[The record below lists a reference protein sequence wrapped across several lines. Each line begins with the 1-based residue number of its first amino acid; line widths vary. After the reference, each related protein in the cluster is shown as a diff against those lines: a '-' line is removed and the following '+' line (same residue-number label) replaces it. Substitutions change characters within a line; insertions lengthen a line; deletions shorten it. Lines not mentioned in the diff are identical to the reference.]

1 MAKTI
6 LLKRILFWLESSISM
21 LVVLAVVVLLVGLI
35 GASIFTE
42 EVGLSLREIGDVFDY
57 FLKIAIRIVV
67 SEPMITITTV
77 FWICVYIFTMR
88 YFAQTALEKKIY
100 KYLTPLTLVCLP
112 ICAMFGFSIAIAGL
126 ASQGAGH

>member
-1 MAKTI
+1 
-6 LLKRILFWLESSISM
+6 M
-21 LVVLAVVVLLVGLI
+21 LVVFAVVVLLFGLI

-77 FWICVYIFTMR
+77 FWIFVYIFTMR

-112 ICAMFGFSIAIAGL
+112 IGAMFGFSIAIAGL